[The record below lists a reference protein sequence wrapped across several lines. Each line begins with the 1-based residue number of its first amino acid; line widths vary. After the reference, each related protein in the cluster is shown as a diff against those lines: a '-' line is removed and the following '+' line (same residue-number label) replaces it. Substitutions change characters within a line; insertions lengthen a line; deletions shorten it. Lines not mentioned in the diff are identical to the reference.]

1 MTFTFFFLS
10 LTKKNNQ
17 FFFRIDIC
25 EQPGLQGIYFPVDD
39 KGIREGTETF
49 LERAENIDHFFDYI
63 YPPIGSPHDK
73 FQ

>member
-1 MTFTFFFLS
+1 MTFIFSFSPEKKINHCFFPVDSCQQL
-10 LTKKNNQ
+10 
-17 FFFRIDIC
+17 
-25 EQPGLQGIYFPVDD
+25 GLRGIYFPVDD

-73 FQ
+73 SQ